1 MKKLVWTSLAAAV
14 LLTGCGDQ
22 EPAKKPAEN
31 LASAPQAEAKSEATM
46 PASKAITENTNI
58 TMPATTSTA
67 AVAVAEPKPAAPVA
81 FDAVAQYRSSCAACH
96 GAMAQGQGAFPK
108 LAGRSADEL
117 ASLLNDYKAGKTKG
131 PQSAMMMPIAAK
143 LSADEIKALAV
154 YLAELK

>member
-31 LASAPQAEAKSEATM
+31 VASAPKAEAKSEATV

-58 TMPATTSTA
+58 TIPATTSAA
-67 AVAVAEPKPAAPVA
+67 AVAVAEPKPAAPIA
-81 FDAVAQYRSSCAACH
+81 FDAAAKYKSTCAACH
-96 GAMAQGQGAFPK
+96 GVTGQGQGAFPK

-117 ASLLNDYKAGKTKG
+117 AGLLNDYKVGKTKG
-131 PQSAMMMPIAAK
+131 SQSAMMMPIAAK
-143 LSADEIKALAV
+143 LSADEIKALAG
-154 YLAELK
+154 YLSGLK

>member
-31 LASAPQAEAKSEATM
+31 VASAPQAEAKSETTM

-67 AVAVAEPKPAAPVA
+67 AVAVAEPKPAAPIA
-81 FDAVAQYRSSCAACH
+81 FDA
-96 GAMAQGQGAFPK
+96 
-108 LAGRSADEL
+108 
-117 ASLLNDYKAGKTKG
+117 
-131 PQSAMMMPIAAK
+131 AAK
-143 LSADEIKALAV
+143 
-154 YLAELK
+154 Y

>member
-1 MKKLVWTSLAAAV
+1 MKKLVWTSLAAAL

-46 PASKAITENTNI
+46 SASKAITENTHI

-67 AVAVAEPKPAAPVA
+67 VVAVAETKPAAPVA
-81 FDAVAQYRSSCAACH
+81 FDAVAQFRSSCAACH
-96 GAMAQGQGAFPK
+96 GTMAQGQGAFPK

-117 ASLLNDYKAGKTKG
+117 AGLLNDYKAGKTKG
-131 PQSAMMMPIAAK
+131 PQSAIMMPIAAK
-143 LSADEIKALAV
+143 LSADEIKTLAG
-154 YLAELK
+154 YLSELK